1 MPGTGDAPVV
11 SRVDAH
17 HHLWDL
23 ALRPQPWTA
32 GEPSLARSF
41 SFEDLRGH
49 LDRHRIDVSVVVQT
63 VPVAAETPELLALAA
78 TEARIAGVV
87 GWVDLE
93 APGVTDA
100 LAALRDG
107 AGGDRLVGVR
117 HLVQDEPD
125 PTWLTR
131 PTVRRG
137 LEAVGAAGL
146 VFDLLVRP
154 AQLDA
159 AVATVEAMPGTAF
172 VLDHAG
178 KPPVATGA
186 LEPWR
191 TRLRRLA
198 DLPNVAVKLSGLV
211 TEAKRD
217 HWQFEDLRGFT
228 DTVLDAFGPA
238 RTMFGSDWPA
248 CLPAASYDRVVET
261 AEAACAGLAPAET
274 EMVFGGTALAWYH
287 LGVRTGTGATAGST
301 PGAGGRPGSGR

>member
-1 MPGTGDAPVV
+1 MPGTEDAPVV

-17 HHLWDL
+17 CHLWDL

-63 VPVAAETPELLALAA
+63 VPVSAETRELLALAA

-87 GWVDLE
+87 GWVDLA

-100 LAALRDG
+100 LSALRDG

-159 AVATVEAMPGTAF
+159 AVAAVEAMPGTAF

-178 KPPVATGA
+178 KLMLGEADAVVLSACVQMPSLPVVAEVERLLGLPVVTAATATAREIIELLDEEPEVDGA
-186 LEPWR
+186 G
-191 TRLRRLA
+191 A
-198 DLPNVAVKLSGLV
+198 
-211 TEAKRD
+211 
-217 HWQFEDLRGFT
+217 
-228 DTVLDAFGPA
+228 
-238 RTMFGSDWPA
+238 
-248 CLPAASYDRVVET
+248 
-261 AEAACAGLAPAET
+261 
-274 EMVFGGTALAWYH
+274 ALARAYP
-287 LGVRTGTGATAGST
+287 GS
-301 PGAGGRPGSGR
+301 PGA